1 MTLLSQSRAAFG
13 GLVAT
18 LVVTAIS
25 PAIAGS
31 DPTGV
36 WMNDTGRG
44 AVEIKPC
51 GNKLCGH
58 VVWVKDQADAQ
69 KGCGKQIIGDV
80 AAAGG
85 SKWDG
90 GWIYSPEKRRNFDVE
105 LRPLN
110 NGNLRV
116 MGYAGTRLFSRTMIW
131 TPAPADLQRCTRPDA
146 TAKHDTP
153 ASPVPATVATAPT
166 VTSSPSVATPAEK
179 SAGLPQAAPA
189 GALPSTPPA
198 VTQDPVAKGTAAE
211 PASSDEASAESDAD
225 TSAGGLKIGGVDL
238 EKVLTKTAA
247 GKCKL
252 DLPWVK
258 INFDCD
264 RRN

>member
-1 MTLLSQSRAAFG
+1 MTLLSQSRASVG
-13 GLVAT
+13 GLIAT
-18 LVVTAIS
+18 LAAIVSTPATAG
-25 PAIAGS
+25 A

-36 WMNDTGRG
+36 WINDTGRG
-44 AVEIKPC
+44 AVEIGPC
-51 GNKLCGH
+51 GTKLCGH

-80 AAAGG
+80 AASGG
-85 SKWDG
+85 SSWDG
-90 GWIYSPEKRRNFDVE
+90 GWIYSPERRRNFNVE
-105 LRPLN
+105 LRRLN

-131 TPAPADLQRCTRPDA
+131 TPAPADLPRCTSQDA
-146 TAKHDTP
+146 AAKRDTP
-153 ASPVPATVATAPT
+153 ASPIAAPAANTTTAAA
-166 VTSSPSVATPAEK
+166 SPSVAPPPDKAE
-179 SAGLPQAAPA
+179 GVRQAAP
-189 GALPSTPPA
+189 LPSTPPA

-211 PASSDEASAESDAD
+211 PASSDEASAESDVD
-225 TSAGGLKIGGVDL
+225 KPAGGLKIGGVDI
-238 EKVLTKTAA
+238 ENVLTKTAA

-264 RRN
+264 RRD